1 MRIAVT
7 GGAAYIGS
15 HTVVALLED
24 GHDVLILDSFANAE
38 TDVPDRVAAIAGRAL
53 AAGLAIGIAAF
64 GCGLG
69 QGRAATAALEGIA
82 RNPNASG
89 KILVPLILGLALI
102 ESLCIYALVIAFQVQ
117 P

>member
-1 MRIAVT
+1 MKKM
-7 GGAAYIGS
+7 
-15 HTVVALLED
+15 ALRL
-24 GHDVLILDSFANAE
+24 VSFAAPLVLTATAFAQDVAAE
-38 TDVPDRVAAIAGRAL
+38 AENLATAIAGRAR

>member
-1 MRIAVT
+1 MKKLALVFVSLAAPFAMAT
-7 GGAAYIGS
+7 TVLAQEAGG
-15 HTVVALLED
+15 ED
-24 GHDVLILDSFANAE
+24 SA
-38 TDVPDRVAAIAGRAL
+38 TAIAGRAL

-64 GCGLG
+64 GCGMG
-69 QGRAATAALEGIA
+69 QGRAAAAALEGVA

-102 ESLCIYALVIAFQVQ
+102 ESLAIYALIIAFQVQ